1 MKIYLRDKNKEIVDA
16 WTVTFE
22 GLEGF
27 EISAGDI
34 FIGAPK
40 ADAIVSP
47 ANSFGFMDG
56 GIDAIYSFKFGW
68 DLQARLQEYL
78 KKEHYGELPV
88 GQAVIIPTNNSDY
101 PWLIS
106 APTMRIPAVVKYT
119 ANAFLAFRATLL
131 AIKEFNEE
139 RGVDHIESILCPGL
153 GTAVGQMTPWSCAKQ
168 MREAY
173 EAIWLEKPYEPK
185 SIEDIY
191 YHHREMVT
199 WEKFINIGN
208 KS

>member
-1 MKIYLRDKNKEIVDA
+1 MKIYLRDKNKDIVEA
-16 WTVTFE
+16 WTKTFG
-22 GLEGF
+22 GLEDF

-68 DLQARLQEYL
+68 DLQNRLQAYL

-88 GQAVIIPTNNSDY
+88 GQAVIIPTNNPDY

-106 APTMRIPAVVKYT
+106 APTMRIPTVVKYT

-131 AIKEFNEE
+131 AIKEFNKNNAEQ
-139 RGVDHIESILCPGL
+139 INSILCPGL

-168 MREAY
+168 MFEAY
-173 EAIWLEKPYEPK
+173 EAIWLEMPYEPK

-191 YHHREMVT
+191 YHHREMVA
-199 WEKFINIGN
+199 WEKFINIED